1 MFSIHR
7 FISPSASLFRLRTH
21 TLLFILLFIAIGA
34 HAQAATQTLGQ
45 GANLHQALDAAQPG
59 DTIVLEAGASF
70 VGPFTLPNKQGD
82 GWITIQSSTLAQLAE
97 GRRATPGDS
106 ALMPKILAPNPGRG
120 TNAIDTA
127 PGAHHYRFLGV
138 EFTLE

>member
-7 FISPSASLFRLRTH
+7 FISPSTSLFRLRIH

-34 HAQAATQTLGQ
+34 HAHAATHTLGQ
-45 GANLHQALDAAQPG
+45 GANLQQALDAAQPG

-82 GWITIQSSTLAQLAE
+82 GWITIQSSALAQLAE
-97 GRRATPGDS
+97 GRRATPADS
-106 ALMPKILAPNPGRG
+106 SLMPKILAPNPGGG
-120 TNAIDTA
+120 T
-127 PGAHHYRFLGV
+127 
-138 EFTLE
+138 